1 MSGSGAA
8 IDQGLRLLRNGGT
21 AALLGIPSDRVSI
34 DLAERIIFKG
44 LTVLGIN
51 GRRMFETWYQTE
63 ALVKSGRVDPR
74 AIITHVLPYDQFQ
87 RAFDLMSK
95 GEAAKIVLDFK
106 GDVAK
111 S

>member
-1 MSGSGAA
+1 V
-8 IDQGLRLLRNGGT
+8 
-21 AALLGIPSDRVSI
+21 ALLGIPSESVTLN
-34 DLAERIIFKG
+34 LAERIIFKG

-74 AIITHVLPYDQFQ
+74 SIITHVLPYTQFE

-106 GDVAK
+106 GDIAK
-111 S
+111 P